1 MSNWTFI
8 SNHGVVLILT
18 NRYGQITTRAIAEA
32 LGIIE
37 RSVIRIIN
45 DLERGEYIKKIR
57 VGRVNHYEINRKAQ
71 LRHKEVR
78 DVAVGDLLEELSAEE

>member
-57 VGRVNHYEINRKAQ
+57 VTRVNHYEINREAQ
-71 LRHKEVR
+71 LRHKGVR
-78 DVAVGDLLEELSAEE
+78 DVAVDDFLEVLSAEE